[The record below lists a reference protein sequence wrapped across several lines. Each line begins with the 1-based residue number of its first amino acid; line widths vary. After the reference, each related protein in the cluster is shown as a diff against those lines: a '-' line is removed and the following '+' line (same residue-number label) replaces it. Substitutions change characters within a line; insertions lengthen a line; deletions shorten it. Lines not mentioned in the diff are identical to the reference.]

1 MRLKTAIFLLLAC
14 MTRLWAQEF
23 TYVDWNILRP
33 DTLPVQYTEVIPLD
47 EDYRSFRYE
56 VRLDYPE
63 YVRLTATEAERVAV
77 WGKDLP
83 ENPDVYCQ
91 VAVSRKRGVLD
102 VAFVPIVRRGGKY
115 YKLTSFKMN
124 IVRSPKTLTRALSVA
139 AGKTAAERYA
149 SNSVLS
155 QGRWVK
161 IGITEDGVYRLTA
174 ADLRWMGFNDPSR
187 VKLYGYGGHVQD
199 EVIDADTDFDDL
211 EEVPLYR
218 VVLVRP

>member
-1 MRLKTAIFLLLAC
+1 

-91 VAVSRKRGVLD
+91 VAVSRKKGVWMWLLSLSYG
-102 VAFVPIVRRGGKY
+102 VEG
-115 YKLTSFKMN
+115 N
-124 IVRSPKTLTRALSVA
+124 IIS
-139 AGKTAAERYA
+139 
-149 SNSVLS
+149 
-155 QGRWVK
+155 W
-161 IGITEDGVYRLTA
+161 
-174 ADLRWMGFNDPSR
+174 R
-187 VKLYGYGGHVQD
+187 VSK
-199 EVIDADTDFDDL
+199 
-211 EEVPLYR
+211 
-218 VVLVRP
+218 

>member
-14 MTRLWAQEF
+14 MARLWAQEF
-23 TYVDWNILRP
+23 TYADWNILRP

-174 ADLRWMGFNDPSR
+174 AGF
-187 VKLYGYGGHVQD
+187 Q
-199 EVIDADTDFDDL
+199 
-211 EEVPLYR
+211 
-218 VVLVRP
+218 